1 MRERSRL
8 PALIARER
16 RSRCSCETPRSRSC
30 LNERSKCF
38 AASSL
43 LLSGSADGCISLRPR
58 AARDNG
64 YYVAK
69 VLDVTGAHPQA
80 VFSSDFFSD

>member
-1 MRERSRL
+1 M
-8 PALIARER
+8 
-16 RSRCSCETPRSRSC
+16 
-30 LNERSKCF
+30 
-38 AASSL
+38 
-43 LLSGSADGCISLRPR
+43 ISLRPR

-69 VLDVTGAHPQA
+69 VLDVTGANPQA